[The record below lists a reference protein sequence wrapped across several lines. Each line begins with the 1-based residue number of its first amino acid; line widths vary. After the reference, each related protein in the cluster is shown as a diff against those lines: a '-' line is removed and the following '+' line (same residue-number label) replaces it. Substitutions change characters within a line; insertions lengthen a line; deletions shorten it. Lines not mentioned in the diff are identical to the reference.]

1 MAGGA
6 APVLLLLAPPL
17 EVAACAAGVSVTAFF
32 CCRAS
37 AHACFTFFWYS
48 LFICVLA
55 SGLYMLSTK
64 SSFFRRSA
72 SVSVRTL
79 SPSAFAPS
87 PSAFLFL

>member
-1 MAGGA
+1 MADRA
-6 APVLLLLAPPL
+6 APALLLLAPPP
-17 EVAACAAGVSVTAFF
+17 EAAARVAGVGVTAFF

-64 SSFFRRSA
+64 SNFFWRSA
-72 SVSVRTL
+72 SVSVRAL
-79 SPSAFAPS
+79 PPSAFS
-87 PSAFLFL
+87 FF